1 MNNYICGLHSINSVV
16 THEPERIKTIFI
28 LKEKKDDKY
37 EEISHKLKSY
47 GISVQSVT
55 QRFFDQKFSNVS
67 HQGIA
72 AEVKPKR
79 ELNEKDLDNII
90 ANNPNRCTLLALDGV
105 TDPHNLGACLR
116 NADAA
121 RVSAIII
128 PKDRSVSLNYTV
140 SKIASG
146 AAEVIPVIKV
156 VNLSRVLNQLKE
168 KNFWI
173 SGFDGDG
180 TKNLYEHKFDSLNV
194 LVMGAEG
201 SGLRNSTKKNCD
213 FLLKIPMLGSVSS
226 LNVSVATGIAL
237 YEVVRQNKT

>member
-1 MNNYICGLHSINSVV
+1 MLVL
-16 THEPERIKTIFI
+16 FI
-28 LKEKKDDKY
+28 
-37 EEISHKLKSY
+37 
-47 GISVQSVT
+47 
-55 QRFFDQKFSNVS
+55 
-67 HQGIA
+67 
-72 AEVKPKR
+72 
-79 ELNEKDLDNII
+79 
-90 ANNPNRCTLLALDGV
+90 
-105 TDPHNLGACLR
+105 
-116 NADAA
+116 
-121 RVSAIII
+121 
-128 PKDRSVSLNYTV
+128 SLSGFLIYHTV

-237 YEVVRQNKT
+237 YEVVRQNKTWFYFSIIYYSTFEKPV